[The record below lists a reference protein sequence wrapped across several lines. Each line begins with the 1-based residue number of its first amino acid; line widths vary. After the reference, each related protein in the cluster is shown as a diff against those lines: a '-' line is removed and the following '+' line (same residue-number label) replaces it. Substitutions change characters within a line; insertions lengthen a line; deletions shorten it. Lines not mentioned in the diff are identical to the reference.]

1 MKQLIVFF
9 SLIILTS
16 CASKPEIELSNLNGY
31 WEIEEV
37 ILADGTSHIYKIN
50 ETVDFIALNDSLSGY
65 RQKMKTDADNT
76 FTPVTT
82 KEQLKVITEND
93 SLKVHYHTPFSDWKE
108 TIIELNNDRFKVVN
122 QHQNVY
128 IYKRY
133 IPLNL

>member
-1 MKQLIVFF
+1 MKQLIVIF
-9 SLIILTS
+9 SFILLSS

-37 ILADGTSHIYKIN
+37 ILADGTSHVYKIN
-50 ETVDFIALNDSLSGY
+50 ETIDFITLTDSLVGY
-65 RQKMKTDADNT
+65 RQKMKTDADNNY
-76 FTPVTT
+76 TPVTT
-82 KEQLKVITEND
+82 KEQIKIITEND
-93 SLKVHYHTPFSDWKE
+93 SIKVQYHTSFSDWKE

>member
-1 MKQLIVFF
+1 MKH
-9 SLIILTS
+9 LIIFLSIIILSS
-16 CASKPEIELSNLNGY
+16 CSSKPEINISNLYGY

-37 ILADGTSHIYKIN
+37 IQSDGSSHVYKIN
-50 ETVDFIALNDSLSGY
+50 DTIDFITLEDSSSGY

-76 FTPVTT
+76 YTPVTT
-82 KEQLKVITEND
+82 KEQLTIITEND
-93 SLKVHYHTPFSDWKE
+93 SLKILYSTPFSEWKE
-108 TIIELNNDRFKVVN
+108 TIMELNNDRLKVVN